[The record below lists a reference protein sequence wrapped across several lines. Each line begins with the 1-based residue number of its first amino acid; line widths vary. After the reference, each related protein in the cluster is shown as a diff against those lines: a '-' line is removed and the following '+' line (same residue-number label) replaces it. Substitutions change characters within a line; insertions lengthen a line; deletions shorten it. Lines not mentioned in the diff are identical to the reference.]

1 MSTRSTGSDDDYGYG
16 DDDYGYE
23 DMDALPESRPYAM
36 PKDKQIPDVDS
47 FGGNVPF
54 VTPKSSPT
62 PQSREYTVQK
72 EEFMPQ
78 LNNRPYVMPKNQ
90 EINSGMDAYLQNR
103 MNDESENSGDPNE
116 SAAFKLDAVDPEAA
130 DDVVTRY
137 LRGRSNTADSD
148 ELLDSSEVPDE
159 DLSPLDRLNSFERR
173 STQSRT
179 GHKEYVMPGQY
190 GIPDHRNETT
200 ARTEDESFDGPEGS
214 YAEISLKFGSV
225 VSTPETLKG
234 ESVTDQR
241 SRYGTVESAAD
252 FALDGRANNTISWD
266 TMDLNTNRGQHVGQP
281 LQAMK
286 SLYMRDTPIPEEV
299 TIICAST
306 FEGKENMCLTD
317 RLEDAEVR
325 SDFLEGKLEMSDD
338 LIEAIF
344 KDLERARLCIHDLV
358 YRNVHLAAKLKEK
371 KREDLK
377 VEYQEGEVVV
387 EQYWLLKGS
396 MYVGLFFS
404 ITGGYEFFMA
414 AVILIWLILEANL
427 ST

>member
-1 MSTRSTGSDDDYGYG
+1 
-16 DDDYGYE
+16 
-23 DMDALPESRPYAM
+23 
-36 PKDKQIPDVDS
+36 
-47 FGGNVPF
+47 
-54 VTPKSSPT
+54 
-62 PQSREYTVQK
+62 
-72 EEFMPQ
+72 
-78 LNNRPYVMPKNQ
+78 
-90 EINSGMDAYLQNR
+90 
-103 MNDESENSGDPNE
+103 
-116 SAAFKLDAVDPEAA
+116 
-130 DDVVTRY
+130 
-137 LRGRSNTADSD
+137 
-148 ELLDSSEVPDE
+148 
-159 DLSPLDRLNSFERR
+159 
-173 STQSRT
+173 
-179 GHKEYVMPGQY
+179 MPGQY

-234 ESVTDQR
+234 ESVPDQR

-266 TMDLNTNRGQHVGQP
+266 TMDLNTNRGQHVAQP

-396 MYVGLFFS
+396 MYVGLFFF